1 MNATVRYDRAPAP
14 KGETPAALANNGWSH
29 DERVA
34 AIEEILNRH
43 GKPLNGPDRDELAS
57 KSNLYLE
64 ARVEAGR
71 SYEKRSGEAD
81 ERSALRIT
89 RQAKS
94 LVAAET
100 DDKIEAEVQ
109 RLKAAG
115 NSDAD
120 DGGLAAYIAGSRTGG
135 GYGYLGN
142 GYSAGVP
149 GASRADAAGEDE
161 AYRQSVENLNAWRK
175 DAAAAHQ
182 PQDHGGLPPSVPG
195 RTPTT
200 VDVRGDAASEDEAY
214 RQSVA
219 NLNAWREP
227 AA

>member
-1 MNATVRYDRAPAP
+1 MTATVRYDRAAAPEVPAS
-14 KGETPAALANNGWSH
+14 LANNGWSH

-43 GKPLNGPDRDELAS
+43 GKPLTGPDRDELAS

-71 SYEKRSGEAD
+71 SYERKSGEAD

-94 LVAAET
+94 QIAAET
-100 DDKIEAEVQ
+100 DDDKIEAEAQ

-115 NSDAD
+115 NSDAAD
-120 DGGLAAYIAGSRTGG
+120 AMAAYMAGARTGG

-149 GASRADAAGEDE
+149 GASRADAAGEDD
-161 AYRQSVENLNAWRK
+161 AYARSVANLNAWRK
-175 DAAAAHQ
+175 DVAAAHQ

-195 RTPTT
+195 RPT
-200 VDVRGDAASEDEAY
+200 VDVRGDAAEEDAAY
-214 RQSVA
+214 QRSIA
-219 NLNAWREP
+219 NLNAWRDR
-227 AA
+227 A